1 MNLRARIVVGLLSFQ
16 CALALAQQNN
26 APTRPVGPAL
36 TAEQQSALASAPK
49 PTEMFMTTRDGV
61 KLAAN
66 VYLPTGS
73 GPFPVVLSRTP
84 YLKDNQ
90 REPLLGKKYT
100 DAGYVF
106 VDQDVRGKG
115 HSEGVYRAFQNDLED
130 GYDTVEWVAKQSWCT
145 GKVGITGTSALGM
158 TSEYAAMAA
167 PPHLR
172 AAYINLAPFERM
184 LNTYPGGVLK
194 DADTLGWMKR
204 QGADQAELDQISA
217 DAADNAIW
225 QHTSAAT
232 NGKYIDIPIWYNGG
246 WYDIFDEGNRWFTYL
261 QNQGTEGARGNQK
274 LTMSATGHGAFGH
287 GWPQGDIEYPQL
299 DTLHGPND
307 EIRWWDYWLKGV
319 DTGIMDE
326 PPVTYFMMGSGRKGH
341 PSEVSRV
348 VHAANWPPASRATRY
363 YLSSKFV
370 LSTKAPTIVDAKLGY
385 QDDPSKP
392 VESVG
397 GANLLTRAGPMDQRQ
412 IAQRPDYLRFETAAL
427 TQNVVIAGTVHME
440 LYAATDG
447 PDTDF
452 MVKLVDVY
460 PDGYEA
466 IVLDAPIR
474 TRFRHGREPGD
485 VAMMTP
491 NVPEKLDIDLWE
503 TAITFEKG
511 HKIAVHIASTGS
523 PKYEINPNTGEKSGQ
538 HTMKPRV
545 ATNTIYFDASH
556 PSAMV
561 LPVIY
566 PGMGE

>member
-1 MNLRARIVVGLLSFQ
+1 MNLRARIAVGLLSFQ

-26 APTRPVGPAL
+26 APTRPAGPPL

-66 VYLPTGS
+66 VYMPTGS

-115 HSEGVYRAFQNDLED
+115 HSEGVYRAFQNDVED

-145 GKVGITGTSALGM
+145 GKIGITGTSALGM

-167 PPHLR
+167 PPHLS
-172 AAYINLAPFERM
+172 AAYINLAPFERL

-232 NGKYIDIPIWYNGG
+232 NGKYIRIPIWYHGA
-246 WYDIFDEGNRWFTYL
+246 
-261 QNQGTEGARGNQK
+261 EGARGNQK
-274 LTMSATGHGAFGH
+274 LTMSAAGHGGL
-287 GWPQGDIEYPQL
+287 QGDIEYPQL
-299 DTLHGPND
+299 ANLHTPND
-307 EIRWWDYWLKGV
+307 EIRWWDYWLKGT
-319 DTGIMDE
+319 DSGIMDE

-363 YLSSKFV
+363 YLAPKFA
-370 LSTKAPTIVDAKLGY
+370 LSTRLPTIVDARLSYK
-385 QDDPSKP
+385 DDPSKP

-397 GANLLTRAGPMDQRQ
+397 GANLLNKAGPMDQRQ
-412 IAQRPDYLRFETAAL
+412 IAQRPDYLRFETEAL
-427 TQNVVIAGTVHME
+427 TQNVAIAGTVHME

-474 TRFRHGREPGD
+474 TRFRHGRQLGD

-523 PKYEINPNTGEKSGQ
+523 PKYEINPNTGENSGQ

-545 ATNTIYFDASH
+545 ASNTIYFDASH

>member
-1 MNLRARIVVGLLSFQ
+1 MSLQMRVAVGLLVFQ
-16 CALALAQQNN
+16 CGLALAQQNT
-26 APTRPVGPAL
+26 PTRPAGPPL
-36 TAEQQSALASAPK
+36 TPEQESALASAPK
-49 PTEMFMTTRDGV
+49 PAEMFMTTRDGV

-66 VYLPTGS
+66 VYMPKGA

-84 YLKDNQ
+84 YIKDNP
-90 REPLLGKKYT
+90 REPLLGKKYS

-115 HSEGVYRAFQNDLED
+115 HSEGVYRAFMNDVED
-130 GYDTVEWVAKQSWCT
+130 GYDTVEWVARQPWCT
-145 GKVGITGTSALGM
+145 GKIGIAGASALGM

-167 PPHLR
+167 PPHLS
-172 AAYINLAPFERM
+172 AAYINVAPYERL

-194 DADTLGWMKR
+194 DADTLGWLKR
-204 QGADQAELDQISA
+204 QGADQAELDQVSA
-217 DAADNAIW
+217 DVIDNAIW
-225 QHTSAAT
+225 RHTSAVT
-232 NGKYIDIPIWYNGG
+232 NRNFIRIPIWYNGG

-261 QNQGTEGARGNQK
+261 QNHGADGARGNQK
-274 LTMSATGHGAFGH
+274 LTMSAAGHGGL
-287 GWPQGDIEYPQL
+287 QGDIEYPQL
-299 DTLHGPND
+299 ANLHGPND
-307 EIRWWDYWLKGV
+307 EMRWWDYWLKGV
-319 DTGIMDE
+319 DSGIMDE
-326 PPVTYFMMGSGRKGH
+326 PPVTYFMMGSGRKDH
-341 PSEVSRV
+341 PSNVSRV
-348 VHAANWPPASRATRY
+348 IHAANWPPASRATRY
-363 YLSSKFV
+363 FLAPKFT
-370 LSTKAPTIVDAKLGY
+370 LSTKAPATTDSKLSY
-385 QDDPSKP
+385 KDDPSKP

-397 GANLLTRAGPMDQRQ
+397 GANLLNKAGPMDQRQ
-412 IAQRPDYLRFETAAL
+412 IPQRTDYLRFETPAL
-427 TQNVVIAGTVHME
+427 TENVAIAGTVHME

-485 VAMMTP
+485 VQMMVP

-538 HTMKPRV
+538 HTIKPRV
-545 ATNTIYFDASH
+545 ATNTIYFDEAH

-566 PGMGE
+566 PGLGE

>member
-1 MNLRARIVVGLLSFQ
+1 MIMRARVALGLLVCQ
-16 CALALAQQNN
+16 CGVALAQQ
-26 APTRPVGPAL
+26 PAL
-36 TAEQQSALASAPK
+36 SAEQQALLDSAPK

-66 VYLPTGS
+66 VYMPAGA
-73 GPFPVVLSRTP
+73 GPFAVVLSRTP
-84 YLKDNQ
+84 YIKDGQ

-115 HSEGVYRAFQNDLED
+115 HSEGVYHAFTTDIED
-130 GYDTVEWVAKQSWCT
+130 GYDTVEWIAKQPWST
-145 GKVGITGTSALGM
+145 GKIGITGASALGM
-158 TSEYAAMAA
+158 TSNYAAMSA
-167 PPHLR
+167 PPHLT
-172 AAYINLAPFERM
+172 AAYIVVAPYERF

-204 QGADQAELDQISA
+204 QGADQATLDVISGEVIDSA
-217 DAADNAIW
+217 LW
-225 QHTSAAT
+225 KRTST
-232 NGKYIDIPIWYNGG
+232 LVNEKYVRIPIWYNGG

-261 QNQGTEGARGNQK
+261 QNRGAQGARGNQK
-274 LTMSATGHGAFGH
+274 LTMSAAGHGGLT
-287 GWPQGDIEYPQL
+287 GDIEYPQL
-299 DTLHGPND
+299 ANLHGPND
-307 EIRWWDYWLKGV
+307 EMRWWDYWLKGI

-326 PPVTYFMMGSGRKGH
+326 PPVTYFMMGAGRKGH
-341 PSEVSRV
+341 PSELTRV
-348 VHAANWPPASRATRY
+348 VHAANWPPASRATCY
-363 YLSSKFV
+363 YLAPKFA
-370 LSTKAPTIVDAKLGY
+370 LTTREPTVAEAKLSY
-385 QDDPSKP
+385 RDDPSKP

-397 GANLLTRAGPMDQRQ
+397 GANLLNKAGPMDQRQ
-412 IAQRPDYLRFETAAL
+412 IPQRSDYLRFETAVL
-427 TQNVVIAGTVHME
+427 TQNVAIAGTVHME

-474 TRFRHGREPGD
+474 VRFRHGREPDD
-485 VAMMTP
+485 VQMMLP

-511 HKIAVHIASTGS
+511 HKIAVHIASTAS

-538 HTMKPRV
+538 HTMKARI
-545 ATNTIYFDASH
+545 ATNTIYFDQSH